1 MKTKKKFG
9 KNKDKAESRRRLTK
23 IIIDILR
30 KRTYYLFKELDAIK
44 EEQEKNKVKLI
55 KIQIQDIFKNQS
67 KRQKTKRRYLRESR
81 TRMQRDEK
89 YKRKDKE
96 MRETAVKF

>member
-44 EEQEKNKVKLI
+44 EE
-55 KIQIQDIFKNQS
+55 
-67 KRQKTKRRYLRESR
+67 
-81 TRMQRDEK
+81 
-89 YKRKDKE
+89 
-96 MRETAVKF
+96 